1 MAREWARPIY
11 NSARWQAARREAL
24 RRDQYTCQ
32 ACGGRAEEVH
42 HIIEL
47 TPDNINDDAVVY
59 GLDNLQSLCFRC
71 HQIETRGS
79 TETVDG
85 FVFDEH
91 GQLVP
96 VEN

>member
-1 MAREWARPIY
+1 MAKEFSRLIY
-11 NSARWQAARREAL
+11 MRKRWRDTRKHAL

-32 ACGGRAEEVH
+32 SCGARAEEVH

-47 TPDNINDDAVVY
+47 TPDNIHDDHVVY

-71 HQIETRGS
+71 HQLETRGG
-79 TETVDG
+79 TDTVDG
-85 FVFDEH
+85 FVFDDQ

-96 VEN
+96 VD